1 MMNDR
6 EPEYFPQRTTA
17 SPGENAPGSSLRAER
32 RNPASTKSRFAWGF
46 RPLLGAALATF
57 LLAQAAGPAA
67 AAQRKWR
74 IDPAQTSIGFV
85 VDGVGWPQTKG
96 RFRDFDG
103 KISIDFDHP
112 EASHVSFRVAA
123 KSIDVGSPSFDDYL
137 RTDAFFDAAR
147 FPTISFESTHV
158 EKVDGRHARVT
169 GNLTIRG
176 VTRSLT
182 IDVEVEGAGN
192 GGRVGFRAT
201 GTIHRMAFN
210 MNAGFPAISND
221 VALVVT
227 TQALAE

>member
-1 MMNDR
+1 MMTFK
-6 EPEYFPQRTTA
+6 PMQ
-17 SPGENAPGSSLRAER
+17 G
-32 RNPASTKSRFAWGF
+32 
-46 RPLLGAALATF
+46 RPLLGAALAM
-57 LLAQAAGPAA
+57 LILANAPAPAA

-96 RFRDFDG
+96 RFRDFEG

-123 KSIDVGSPSFDDYL
+123 KSIDVGSPSFSDYL
-137 RTDAFFDAAR
+137 RTDAFFDVAH
-147 FPTISFESTHV
+147 FPTIAFVSTRID
-158 EKVDGRHARVT
+158 KVDSRHARVT
-169 GNLTIRG
+169 GNLTLRG
-176 VTRSLT
+176 VTRPLT
-182 IDVEVEGAGN
+182 IDVEVEGSGN
-192 GGRVGFRAT
+192 ASARLGFRAT